1 MTARPLPAAG
11 SVRTDAPRSR
21 WRSRRRLRR
30 PAVLVCLVTFFL
42 ALAAGAASAHPLGS
56 FTVNTASV
64 LRVAP
69 DRVRVDVVV
78 DFAEIP
84 ATQLRPD
91 VDEAGPAAWRDR
103 ECARVAGD
111 LRVAVAG
118 TPAQLAP
125 TGGAVTFP
133 PGQGGLSTM
142 RLVCRY
148 STAITPGLLDA
159 GGTDVVYALRAY
171 TDRSGWR
178 ETIAVGDAAT
188 LVRSDVPDRS
198 SSALLTAYPT
208 DPLAGRSDVT
218 RASLRARPGGPVAAD
233 AFPEVADDG
242 AAGTVGEASSGG
254 QSVSRPGNGG
264 LTARF
269 TGLVGPDSALTLG
282 AAALALVV
290 ALGLG
295 AAHAFAPGHG
305 KTLMAAMI
313 VGRRATGRQ
322 LAGMAGAVTLTHTL
336 GVFLLAVTLSASAGL
351 APERL
356 YPWLGAA
363 SGLLMIG
370 LGLGLLRSRLGRG
383 APRLAGLLGPDHRG
397 DDHTHGH
404 SHGHHHRDHAHGH
417 AHTHGADHDGGHP
430 YGQHDHADDHT
441 HDHGH
446 GHHHHDHAYGRAH
459 AHGDDHGGGHADGNH
474 DHADD
479 HGHGHG
485 HEGDHAHDQ
494 VPGGGHAGH
503 DRARGGE
510 AHRHRHGGRW
520 HSHAP
525 LLAAD
530 GTPPRLR
537 SLLLT
542 GLAGGM
548 VPTPSAVV
556 VLLGAIS
563 VGRASFGVLLVIAY
577 GLGMAA
583 TLVGVGYLLD
593 RSLRPLL
600 LRLRRRAPRL
610 AASALA
616 AGPVVSAVMVIGVG
630 ALLML
635 RAGMAPPA

>member
-1 MTARPLPAAG
+1 M
-11 SVRTDAPRSR
+11 
-21 WRSRRRLRR
+21 
-30 PAVLVCLVTFFL
+30 LVCLVALFL
-42 ALAAGAASAHPLGS
+42 SLAAGVASAHPLGS

-84 ATQLRPD
+84 TTQLRPD
-91 VDEAGPAAWRDR
+91 VDAAGPAAWRDA
-103 ECARVAGD
+103 ECARITSD

-118 TPAQLAP
+118 APARLSP
-125 TGGAVTFP
+125 TGGALTFP

-148 STAITPGLLDA
+148 STATTRGLLDP
-159 GGTDVVYALRAY
+159 GGTDVEYTLSAY

-178 ETIAVGDAAT
+178 ETIAAGDAAT
-188 LVRSDVPDRS
+188 LVRGDVPDQS
-198 SSALLTAYPT
+198 PSALLTAYPT

-218 RASLRARPGGPVAAD
+218 HASLRARPGGPVATD
-233 AFPEVADDG
+233 AFPDVPDDG
-242 AAGTVGEASSGG
+242 TAGPAGEASRGG

-269 TGLVGPDSALTLG
+269 TGLVGPDSALTVG
-282 AAALALVV
+282 AAAVALVV

-313 VGRRATGRQ
+313 IGRRATRRQ
-322 LAGMAGAVTLTHTL
+322 LAGMAGAVTLTHTV
-336 GVFLLAVTLSASAGL
+336 GVFVLALALSASAGL

-370 LGLGLLRSRLGRG
+370 LGLGLLRSRFGRG
-383 APRLAGLLGPDHRG
+383 APRLTGVLDLDHRG
-397 DDHTHGH
+397 DDHPHGH
-404 SHGHHHRDHAHGH
+404 DHGH
-417 AHTHGADHDGGHP
+417 AHD
-430 YGQHDHADDHT
+430 HDHAHSHSHSHT
-441 HDHGH
+441 PDHG
-446 GHHHHDHAYGRAH
+446 D
-459 AHGDDHGGGHADGNH
+459 
-474 DHADD
+474 
-479 HGHGHG
+479 GHGHG
-485 HEGDHAHDQ
+485 HAHDHAGTPGHSHSDADAGDGGDAHGHHD
-494 VPGGGHAGH
+494 HADGRGH
-503 DRARGGE
+503 DHPHG
-510 AHRHRHGGRW
+510 HRHGGRW

-563 VGRASFGVLLVIAY
+563 LGRASFGVLLVIAY
-577 GLGMAA
+577 GLGMAF

-600 LRLRRRAPRL
+600 LRLSRRAPRL

-616 AGPVVSAVMVIGVG
+616 AGPVVSALMVIGVG

-635 RAGMAPPA
+635 RAGMPSPV